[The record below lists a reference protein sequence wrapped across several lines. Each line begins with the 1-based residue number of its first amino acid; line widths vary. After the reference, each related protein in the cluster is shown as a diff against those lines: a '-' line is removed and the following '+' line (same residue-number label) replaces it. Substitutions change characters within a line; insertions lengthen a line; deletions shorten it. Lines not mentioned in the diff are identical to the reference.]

1 MQLST
6 LQFLLLACLRKP
18 VSSREK
24 REAQVASP
32 LPQPAALPK
41 NPALWPQM
49 LKTNISWVAQT
60 AEVPEIKP
68 LDSHPNPSLYL
79 LQGVILC
86 PPDQN
91 HVHI

>member
-49 LKTNISWVAQT
+49 LKRNSFIPTSV
-60 AEVPEIKP
+60 E
-68 LDSHPNPSLYL
+68 L
-79 LQGVILC
+79 LRLQKFLR
-86 PPDQN
+86 
-91 HVHI
+91 

>member
-49 LKTNISWVAQT
+49 LKMNSFIPTSV
-60 AEVPEIKP
+60 E
-68 LDSHPNPSLYL
+68 L
-79 LQGVILC
+79 LRLQKFLR
-86 PPDQN
+86 
-91 HVHI
+91 